1 MTGRLLPRRPRIFAR
16 AALDPWPA
24 IPSIPPPSGYHGYH
38 FHIRFFPKWGALA
51 PIVVQRAR
59 GVGLTVPDDG
69 KGLEPRATSLAF
81 SGTRWTRFKHGGLR
95 FDVLEERR
103 DLQGEIVSAAGQSGE
118 HPTYAFGLATP
129 GALRGPHAQ
138 NELALEM
145 AVGLWLHGGSLTLR
159 PREDTGLAEEIL
171 AEFQVWTALDALSRV
186 ALGEQALGR
195 PSSGTAL
202 VTKHAPPIWAPGF
215 ETSIAHRE
223 AEVRARFSADT
234 MNVMAQVDA
243 ILEG

>member
-1 MTGRLLPRRPRIFAR
+1 M
-16 AALDPWPA
+16 
-24 IPSIPPPSGYHGYH
+24 PSVPPPSGYHGYH
-38 FHIRFFPKWGALA
+38 FHVRFFPKWVAAA

-59 GVGLTVPDDG
+59 AIGLNVPDDG
-69 KGLEPRATSLAF
+69 AGLEPRATSLAF

-103 DLQGEIVSAAGQSGE
+103 DLKGEILCASGNAGE
-118 HPTYAFGLATP
+118 HPSYAFGLANP
-129 GALRGPHAQ
+129 GALRSPHAQ

-145 AVGLWLHGGSLTLR
+145 AVGLWLHDGSLTLR
-159 PREDTGLAEEIL
+159 PREDSGLGEETL
-171 AEFQVWTALDALSRV
+171 AEFHVWTALDALSRV
-186 ALGEQALGR
+186 ALGEPALGR

-215 ETSIAHRE
+215 ETSVAHRD

-234 MNVMAQVDA
+234 MNVMVQVDA
-243 ILEG
+243 ILEA